1 MVGGDGSGYLDGEGL
16 LEVFEEAVGLE
27 LVEVGALGALGLV
40 ELDGLVHERPHLLRL
55 LLAELLYSHTRYR
68 G

>member
-1 MVGGDGSGYLDGEGL
+1 VL
-16 LEVFEEAVGLE
+16 EEAVGLE

-55 LLAELLYSHTRYR
+55 LLAELLRPKKKISSMKD
-68 G
+68 